1 MSVTIHVW
9 SDIVCP
15 WCFVGARRL
24 LRAIEEFGEPVD
36 LEWHSF
42 ELDPA
47 RTNEKYPGRG
57 DAERLARK
65 YGMPLERARG
75 MTRDMTALGQKEG
88 IPFALDQTLTLQSFD
103 AHRLL
108 HFAAEAR
115 LQTELEM
122 RLFEAHFTEGVDCG
136 NPSELIRLATAVGL
150 DAERAASVLASDTH
164 SGDVRADEDGARELG
179 IRGVPFFLFGR
190 YAVSGAQPM
199 EVLLSAL
206 DRAHL
211 DGDQDADQPDA

>member
-24 LRAIEEFGEPVD
+24 LFAIEEFGEPVD

-57 DAERLARK
+57 DANRLARK
-65 YGMPLERARG
+65 FGMPLERAQA
-75 MTRDMTALGQKEG
+75 MTRDMTELGKKEG

-108 HFAAEAR
+108 HFAREAGR
-115 LQTELEM
+115 QTELKM
-122 RLFEAHFTEGVDCG
+122 RLFEAHFTQGIDCG
-136 NPSELIRLATAVGL
+136 DASELIRLATEVGL
-150 DAERAASVLASDTH
+150 DADGAASVLAGDTH
-164 SGDVRADEDGARELG
+164 ATDVRDDEDAARELG

-190 YAVSGAQPM
+190 YAVSGAQQK

-211 DGDQDADQPDA
+211 DGDSTGEQTDA